1 MTWSKEDC
9 IMLLTIMA
17 IDNKRFAKRKY
28 GKDITLI
35 EGYKY
40 AIGSL
45 GIMANW
51 AFAEIFHK

>member
-1 MTWSKEDC
+1 
-9 IMLLTIMA
+9 MLLTIMA

-40 AIGSL
+40 AIGSI